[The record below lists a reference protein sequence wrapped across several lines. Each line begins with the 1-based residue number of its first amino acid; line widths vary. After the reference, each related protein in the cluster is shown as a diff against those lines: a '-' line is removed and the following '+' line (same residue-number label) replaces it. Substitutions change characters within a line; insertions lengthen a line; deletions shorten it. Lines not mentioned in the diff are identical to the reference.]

1 MNDIFSNRQVGSG
14 FTLLRKLDIFG
25 VPIQI
30 NFNYENKHTTKFG
43 GIVSL
48 AIFALIFVFLINL
61 LLQISN
67 KSNPQVIQEQLV
79 VDSPSRYDL
88 SDQTFNFAIGLLDE
102 NYSPFFDESYY
113 QIKANFLY
121 KENIT
126 YPNGTM
132 TLTFQNKEIE
142 LIRCTAQSFKVDGTQ
157 NFFLS
162 QEYNNLYCIKD
173 ISQYYL
179 VGQFDQPDFSVIQY
193 FISQCSGSNCKS
205 PNEIKRK
212 LSVSQLQIYY
222 SNYAVKV
229 SNLTQPFQPIGQSLF
244 WQTNL
249 LQGQVIDITYMN
261 THVTDDLGLISNSYV
276 TKTNLLYSD
285 SRVIYSSSAAD
296 YIYYVSIYMEKNRE
310 QQYRRSYLKFT
321 QAISQVGGIY
331 NVLFLV
337 GCLIA
342 QPYSY
347 LELQRK
353 IVNSTF
359 SFSGEH
365 LAKESNKS
373 SKKKKQEN
381 NGKNK
386 KKNQETVQNNIPCDG
401 KNSNRST
408 NTQLNIQ
415 NFQDALKNKDYLQ
428 ADKDQKGINSSRP
441 ALDKTKDQEDLK
453 YDIISSMYNE
463 FKIRSIE
470 YFKYYLQCFK
480 CFKSDI
486 QTILNFGTNKIYE
499 FTDICF
505 IVNKLIEVEKLKHLL
520 LNDQQLKLFE
530 YVPKPKIT
538 KSIINDHNQAKQ
550 NEKQLKEAIKQKQI
564 VQLDIFESKPA
575 QVQEPQQLNI
585 LTIMNKSQLDK
596 ARDAQQAFNYIYKNQ
611 KKLSKIDKKL
621 ILLLDEKHIPLFN
634 SNSLENSIVGKYN
647 SLLQININN
656 QNQESIESQA
666 KQNKNQE
673 NTLDQSQIRKS
684 LYFFEQKNK
693 NIETIEET
701 QKEEQNIQNSIPV
714 LKQEDNLVSSLALE
728 NISMSCYSYVNNLPQ
743 QLSVLAA
750 SSAFQISEEFNFKAQ
765 KSKEYQ
771 ETERE
776 Q

>member
-1 MNDIFSNRQVGSG
+1 MNELFSNRQVGGG
-14 FTLLRKLDIFG
+14 FTILRKLDIFG

-48 AIFALIFVFLINL
+48 AVFSLIFVFLINL

-67 KSNPQVIQEQLV
+67 KNNPQVIQEQLV
-79 VDSPSRYDL
+79 VDSPSRFDL
-88 SDQTFNFAIGLLDE
+88 SDQNFNFAIGLLDE
-102 NYSPFFDESYY
+102 NFSPFFDESYY
-113 QIKANFLY
+113 KIRGNFLFKQNY
-121 KENIT
+121 T
-126 YPNGTM
+126 YPNGTV
-132 TLTFQNKEIE
+132 TQEFQSQEIE
-142 LIRCTAQSFKVDGTQ
+142 LVRCTAESFKVDGTQ

-162 QEYNNLYCIKD
+162 QQYNNLYCIKD
-173 ISQYYL
+173 ISKFYL
-179 VGQFDQPDFSVIQY
+179 VGQFDQPNFSVIQY
-193 FISQCSGSNCKS
+193 FISQCSGSNCQNS
-205 PNEIKRK
+205 TEIKRK
-212 LSVSQLQIYY
+212 LSISQLQIYY

-249 LQGQVIDITYMN
+249 LLGQVIDITYMN
-261 THVTDDLGLISNSYV
+261 TYVTDDLGLISNSYV

-285 SRVIYSSSAAD
+285 NRVIFSSSASD
-296 YIYYVSIYMEKNRE
+296 YIYSISIYMEKNRE

-331 NVLFLV
+331 NVLFLI

-359 SFSGEH
+359 SFSGDY
-365 LAKESNKS
+365 LT
-373 SKKKKQEN
+373 N
-381 NGKNK
+381 NGNKNNKRKKSNKNK
-386 KKNQETVQNNIPCDG
+386 KKNLEAMQSNIACDG
-401 KNSNRST
+401 KSSNKST

-428 ADKDQKGINSSRP
+428 PDKDQKGNNTSRP
-441 ALDKTKDQEDLK
+441 VLDKTKDQEDLK
-453 YDIISSMYNE
+453 YDIISSIYNE

-470 YFKYYLQCFK
+470 YFKYYLKCFS

-538 KSIINDHNQAKQ
+538 KSIISDYNQAKQ
-550 NEKQLKEAIKQKQI
+550 NEKQLKKAIKQKQI
-564 VQLDIFESKPA
+564 VQLDIFENKPI
-575 QVQEPQQLNI
+575 QVQDPQQLNI

-596 ARDAQQAFNYIYKNQ
+596 ARDAQQAFNYIYKHQ
-611 KKLSKIDKKL
+611 KKLTKIDKKL
-621 ILLLDEKHIPLFN
+621 ILLLDEKHLPLFN

-647 SLLQININN
+647 SLMQININS

-666 KQNKNQE
+666 KQNKNYE

-693 NIETIEET
+693 NIEVIEET
-701 QKEEQNIQNSIPV
+701 QKEEQNIQNSAPP
-714 LKQEDNLVSSLALE
+714 LKQEDNLASSIALE
-728 NISMSCYSYVNNLPQ
+728 NISMSCYSYVNNIPQ

-750 SSAFQISEEFNFKAQ
+750 SPAFNIIEDFNFKTSNPQ
-765 KSKEYQ
+765 QYQ
-771 ETERE
+771 ETDRE

>member
-1 MNDIFSNRQVGSG
+1 MNDLFSNRQVGSG

-30 NFNYENKHTTKFG
+30 NFNHENKHTTKFG
-43 GIVSL
+43 GVVSL
-48 AIFALIFVFLINL
+48 AIFTLIFVFLINL

-67 KSNPQVIQEQLV
+67 KNNPQVIQEQLV
-79 VDSPSRYDL
+79 VDCPSRYDL
-88 SDQTFNFAIGLLDE
+88 SNQNFNFAIGLLDE
-102 NYSPFFDESYY
+102 DFSPFFDESYY
-113 QIKANFLY
+113 KIKANFLF
-121 KENIT
+121 KENYT
-126 YPNGTM
+126 FPNGTV
-132 TLTFQNKEIE
+132 TQLFQNQEID

-179 VGQFDQPDFSVIQY
+179 VGQFDQPNFSVIQY
-193 FISQCSGSNCKS
+193 FVSQCSGSNCQNS
-205 PNEIKRK
+205 TEIQRK

-222 SNYAVKV
+222 SNHAVKV

-276 TKTNLLYSD
+276 TKTNLLYS
-285 SRVIYSSSAAD
+285 SNRVLYSSSASD
-296 YIYYVSIYMEKNRE
+296 FIYYVSIYMEKNQE

-359 SFSGEH
+359 SFYGDH
-365 LAKESNKS
+365 LKKDNNKNS
-373 SKKKKQEN
+373 IRRKQE
-381 NGKNK
+381 KNK
-386 KKNQETVQNNIPCDG
+386 KKNLETPQNNIGGDR

-408 NTQLNIQ
+408 HTQLNFQ
-415 NFQDALKNKDYLQ
+415 NFQDALRNKEYSQ
-428 ADKDQKGINSSRP
+428 ADKDQKRISTSRP
-441 ALDKTKDQEDLK
+441 VLDSAKDQGDAK

-463 FKIRSIE
+463 FKIRSTE

-530 YVPKPKIT
+530 YIPKPKIT
-538 KSIINDHNQAKQ
+538 KAIINDYNQAQQ

-564 VQLDIFESKPA
+564 VQLDIFENKPI
-575 QVQEPQQLNI
+575 QVQDPQQLNI
-585 LTIMNKSQLDK
+585 LTIMNKSQIDK
-596 ARDAQQAFNYIYKNQ
+596 AHDAQQAFNYIYKNQ
-611 KKLSKIDKKL
+611 KKLCKIDKKL
-621 ILLLDEKHIPLFN
+621 ILMLDEKHLPLFN
-634 SNSLENSIVGKYN
+634 SNSLENSIIGKYN
-647 SLLQININN
+647 SLIQINLNN
-656 QNQESIESQA
+656 QNQESIEFQA
-666 KQNKNQE
+666 NQNKNQD

-684 LYFFEQKNK
+684 LYFFKQKNK
-693 NIETIEET
+693 NIEIIEEI

-714 LKQEDNLVSSLALE
+714 LKQEDNLASQIALE
-728 NISMSCYSYVNNLPQ
+728 NISMSCYSYVNNIPQ

-750 SSAFQISEEFNFKAQ
+750 SPAFQVDEDLNFKAQ
-765 KSKEYQ
+765 KSQEYQ
-771 ETERE
+771 ETDRE